1 MEETAVGPRVA
12 DRDLSQEVGIEI
24 LEKGIVTGS
33 NGQKEGFG
41 DSLQNLEKF
50 LLFLLNFS
58 ILMIG
63 PTGSGKTE
71 IARRLSKLTDSPYIK
86 VLF

>member
-1 MEETAVGPRVA
+1 VEETAVGPRVA
-12 DRDLSQEVGIEI
+12 VRDLSQEVGIEI

-33 NGQKEGFG
+33 KGQIDGFG
-41 DSLQNLEKF
+41 NSLQNLEKF